1 MIEKAYRHI
10 EKMEYDLRFQ
20 AFLTKIV
27 NISNLYPRDQYLYP
41 LMDKVVF
48 KDLETAMTGTIQD
61 FAAEASN
68 DNYQGIKEDD
78 KS

>member
-1 MIEKAYRHI
+1 MIDKYYKHI
-10 EKMEYDLRFQ
+10 EKVEYDLRFQ
-20 AFLTKIV
+20 AFLTKIM

-48 KDLETAMTGTIQD
+48 KDLETAMIVTIQD

-68 DNYQGIKEDD
+68 DNSD
-78 KS
+78 K

>member
-1 MIEKAYRHI
+1 MIEKSYKHI

-27 NISNLYPRDQYLYP
+27 NISNLYPRDQHLYP

-48 KDLETAMTGTIQD
+48 KDLETAMISTIED
-61 FAAEASN
+61 FATEVSN
-68 DNYQGIKEDD
+68 DNK
-78 KS
+78 K